1 MHPFPLVPVCMSVRP
16 MLLDR
21 FARLISYLR
30 ISVTDR
36 CNFRCVYCMP
46 EEGVA
51 VSPRDELL
59 SFEEIARVASVGAQL
74 GLRKIRLT
82 GGEPTVR
89 RDLPRLVFMLSA
101 IEGIEE
107 IAMTTNAALLDELAA
122 PLKRAGMTR
131 LNISLDTLDR
141 DKAARIARR
150 DEWTRVHRG
159 IEASR
164 EQGFGLKFNAV
175 VMRGWNDDE
184 LGDLLAFS
192 HSFGAPMR
200 FIEWMP
206 MGLTSQSERNQTV
219 SWREMLEILQRRFDL
234 RPEENSRA
242 DPAKMWRCERTGA
255 RVGFI
260 SSMSDHFCATCN
272 RMRLTAQGGLRPCLH
287 QNAEVDVRHLLRGG
301 ASDKELVGAFQEAAG
316 LKWAGHRMNDVI
328 PLYSSKDMVS
338 IGG

>member
-1 MHPFPLVPVCMSVRP
+1 
-16 MLLDR
+16 MLFDR
-21 FARLISYLR
+21 FSRLLSYLR

-46 EEGVA
+46 AEGVQ

-59 SFEEIARVASVGAQL
+59 SFEEIARVASVGATL

-89 RDLPRLVFMLSA
+89 RDLPRLVSMLSA
-101 IEGIEE
+101 IEGIDEL
-107 IAMTTNAALLDELAA
+107 AMTTNAAMMGELAA
-122 PLKRAGMTR
+122 PLRNAGMTR

-141 DKAARIARR
+141 EKAARIARR
-150 DEWTRVHRG
+150 DEWARVQDG
-159 IEASR
+159 INAAF

-175 VMRGWNDDE
+175 VMRGWNDGE
-184 LGDLLAFS
+184 LGDLVAYA
-192 HSFGAPMR
+192 HSYGAPMR

-206 MGLTSQSERNQTV
+206 MGETRFAKNNTTV
-219 SWREMLEILQRRFDL
+219 PWREMLESLSPHFDL
-234 RPEENSRA
+234 QPEDATGN
-242 DPAKMWRCERTGA
+242 DPAKMWRCQKTGA

-287 QNAEVDVRHLLRGG
+287 QDAEVDVRHLLRGG
-301 ASDKELVGAFQEAAG
+301 ASDEELSMAFREAAG
-316 LKWAGHRMNDVI
+316 LKWAGHRMNEII
-328 PLYSSKDMVS
+328 PLYSGKDMVS